1 MTADRHAAAHDL
13 PLPKRDTEMTD
24 DLGFED
30 GELTPFMKGIGLA
43 LMGLHAA
50 MGLAGFLLA
59 S

>member
-1 MTADRHAAAHDL
+1 
-13 PLPKRDTEMTD
+13 MTD

-43 LMGLHAA
+43 LMGLNLAFNLMGWCFAA
-50 MGLAGFLLA
+50 

>member
-1 MTADRHAAAHDL
+1 
-13 PLPKRDTEMTD
+13 MTD
-24 DLGFED
+24 DLGYEN

-50 MGLAGFLLA
+50 MGLAGFFLV